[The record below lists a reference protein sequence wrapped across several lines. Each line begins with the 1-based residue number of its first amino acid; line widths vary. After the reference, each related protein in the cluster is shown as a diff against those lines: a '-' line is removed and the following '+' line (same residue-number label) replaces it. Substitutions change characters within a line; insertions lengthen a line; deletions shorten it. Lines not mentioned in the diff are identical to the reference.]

1 MQKYDIRRPEAEG
14 GGFEERYWTPV
25 NSPVFG
31 PGNEVAYIIHRVEDV
46 TELVRLRQAGTEQH
60 KQRMEGIG
68 LLAGGVAHDFNN
80 LLTIINGY
88 TDLLLKC
95 PPQDGA
101 AVDMLRQ
108 IRSAG
113 QRAAGLT
120 RQLLAFSRKQI
131 LAPVVLDL
139 NLLIS
144 ELEKMLRR
152 LIGEDIDLAAALS
165 PDLGRVKADPTQ
177 IEQVIINLSVN
188 ARDAMPKGGKL
199 TIETRNVVLDE
210 SYTQQYPDVRPGRY
224 VMLAV
229 ADNGTG
235 MDAAIRARLFEPFF
249 TTKEVGKGTGLG
261 LATVYGIIQQ
271 SGGHLAV
278 SSEPGQGSTF
288 KIYLPRCDEPLPAS
302 QSAPGAAQPAQG
314 TETIL
319 LVEDED
325 GVRSIASLALQA
337 NGYTVLAARH
347 GEEALQI
354 CHEHRGPI
362 HLLLTDVIMPRM
374 SGRELADRI
383 QALRPNLRIL
393 YLSGYTDDAI
403 VRHGVLETG
412 TAFLHKPF
420 TPGRLARKVREVLDE
435 QK

>member
-1 MQKYDIRRPEAEG
+1 MEHGAHPLPAPDFRALFESAPGLYLVLDPDLRIVAASDAYLHATMTKRDEIVGRGIFEVFPDNPADEGATGVRNLSASLKRVLQNRVTDALAVQKYDIRRPEAEG

-210 SYTQQYPDVRPGRY
+210 S
-224 VMLAV
+224 
-229 ADNGTG
+229 
-235 MDAAIRARLFEPFF
+235 
-249 TTKEVGKGTGLG
+249 
-261 LATVYGIIQQ
+261 
-271 SGGHLAV
+271 
-278 SSEPGQGSTF
+278 
-288 KIYLPRCDEPLPAS
+288 
-302 QSAPGAAQPAQG
+302 
-314 TETIL
+314 
-319 LVEDED
+319 
-325 GVRSIASLALQA
+325 
-337 NGYTVLAARH
+337 
-347 GEEALQI
+347 
-354 CHEHRGPI
+354 
-362 HLLLTDVIMPRM
+362 
-374 SGRELADRI
+374 
-383 QALRPNLRIL
+383 
-393 YLSGYTDDAI
+393 
-403 VRHGVLETG
+403 
-412 TAFLHKPF
+412 
-420 TPGRLARKVREVLDE
+420 
-435 QK
+435 